1 MSVRCLPYGFGR
13 AEDKARTGEVGQLQ
27 TCEKAYETGNLANFA
42 NSANVIEVDR
52 TVTPD
57 FVARD
62 SSGTEEKIFE
72 QKATKAT
79 KFGKSRR
86 ERTNLAK
93 LANFKPSKK
102 PMKQGTLRW
111 TPLSRPENGFN

>member
-42 NSANVIEVDR
+42 NLTNVIEVDR
-52 TVTPD
+52 TVTLD

-62 SSGTEEKIFE
+62 FTRN
-72 QKATKAT
+72 
-79 KFGKSRR
+79 RR
-86 ERTNLAK
+86 EE
-93 LANFKPSKK
+93 F
-102 PMKQGTLRW
+102 
-111 TPLSRPENGFN
+111 